1 MDFTLDQLLTIIGR
15 LDDSPGFDTP
25 RDRFRR
31 LLLERMTGLESARLV
46 IQECRARSGEQS
58 HRALQDAV
66 VLCGRFLGFETS
78 YGRYQ
83 HDPGAAPFHGVWL
96 SRRRLHVTLTLCTDQ
111 TTDIN
116 LDAVSHAVT
125 EGDGGHPR
133 LALLVVAPLYAAKD
147 RLEHAL
153 AAGKH
158 PNVRLISLPGLVRFC
173 AMVVDGQL
181 AHDDVM
187 QVLNPS
193 VTLDARLELLQRVAA
208 AAKTERVSSLN
219 DPRLLRE
226 SEAEASPSVA
236 PEPVPHQVRYWV
248 NVMRPEPLTP
258 TERIVS
264 SLIATRQILG
274 INPAPGQEDRVRPGD
289 AICVFVAGRG
299 IVAHALIAGIL
310 TDGSRMIRDSK
321 RFTHVLRLTDV
332 TVYNTPVVPH
342 QELTRKLDLAL
353 SADEAAVTT
362 PISRR
367 EFESFTTHA
376 LSEAG

>member
-31 LLLERMTGLESARLV
+31 LLLERMTRLESARLV
-46 IQECRARSGEQS
+46 IQECRERSGEQS

-83 HDPGAAPFHGVWL
+83 HDPGATPLHGIWR
-96 SRRRLHVTLTLCTDQ
+96 SRRRLNVTLCLCTDQ
-111 TTDIN
+111 TTDVDVDTMSQAIAAS
-116 LDAVSHAVT
+116 D
-125 EGDGGHPR
+125 GDYPHLG
-133 LALLVVAPLYAAKD
+133 LLVVTPLYAAKD
-147 RLEHAL
+147 RLKDAL
-153 AAGKH
+153 GAGKH
-158 PNVRLISLPGLVRFC
+158 PNIRLISLAGLLRFC
-173 AMVVDGQL
+173 AMVVDGRL
-181 AHDDVM
+181 AHEDVL
-187 QVLNPS
+187 QVLNPA
-193 VTLDARLELLQRVAA
+193 VTLDARVDLLSRVAGA
-208 AAKTERVSSLN
+208 AAPITVREPAPER
-219 DPRLLRE
+219 
-226 SEAEASPSVA
+226 SPSALAETVRH
-236 PEPVPHQVRYWV
+236 EPRYWV

-274 INPAPGQEDRVRPGD
+274 INPAPGLDDRVRPGD

-332 TVYNTPVVPH
+332 TVYDTPVVPH
-342 QELTRKLDLAL
+342 QELARKLDLAL

-376 LSEAG
+376 LSETG

>member
-31 LLLERMTGLESARLV
+31 LLIDRMTGLESARLV
-46 IQECRARSGEQS
+46 IQECRERSGEQS

-83 HDPGAAPFHGVWL
+83 NDPGVTPLHGVWL

-111 TTDIN
+111 TTDID
-116 LDAVSHAVT
+116 LDAVSQAAA
-125 EGDGGHPR
+125 EGDRSYPR
-133 LALLVVAPLYAAKD
+133 LGLLVVTPLYAAKD

-158 PNVRLISLPGLVRFC
+158 PNVRLISLAALLRFC
-173 AMVVDGQL
+173 AMVVEGQL
-181 AHDDVM
+181 AHEDVL
-187 QVLNPS
+187 QVLNPA
-193 VTLDARLELLQRVAA
+193 VTLDARLELLSRVGAA
-208 AAKTERVSSLN
+208 AANTVPE
-219 DPRLLRE
+219 P
-226 SEAEASPSVA
+226 A
-236 PEPVPHQVRYWV
+236 PETFPPAAAEPIRHEVRYWV

-274 INPAPGQEDRVRPGD
+274 INPAPGLDDRVRPGD

-332 TVYNTPVVPH
+332 TVYDTPVVPH
-342 QELTRKLDLAL
+342 QELARKLDLAL

-362 PISRR
+362 PISQR
-367 EFESFTTHA
+367 EFESFTTHE